1 MSAVGPIGMVPAGR
15 HPEKTE
21 GLGEVRRAERP
32 GVIVAVHGYP
42 PTFGGGA
49 ERRAERTARGLLKR
63 GYRVAVLCVESAAT
77 GRLGGPW
84 QDSTQDGVLVRRLFF
99 DARAGRDRFRMSY
112 ANPLV
117 TTALQDLI
125 DAWRPSLVHL
135 FSGYLLSASV
145 IHAARAANLP
155 TVVTLTDYWWLCHQI
170 NLIRTDG
177 SRCDGPSIPACTRCH
192 AETFR
197 RYRLP
202 ARIWPRGV
210 GEFWKLTE
218 RSPTLGHMV
227 GEPQQRQRRAT
238 LLRALGH
245 ADALIAPSRYLAQHY
260 LRAGV
265 DPAKLRVWRQGV
277 DARSVLPRRPSDAL
291 RFGYLGQ
298 IKSHKGIDV
307 LLHAWAQLRGT
318 RPRQL
323 VLYGSDVGEAEYGQR
338 IRRSIAELDGVTWPG
353 EFGTGGPWAALAE
366 LDVLVVPSRWP
377 ENSPNSILEARAAR
391 VPVVGS
397 NLGGVAEL
405 VQHEESGLLFQVDDP
420 ADLAR
425 QLQRLLDEPTLVE
438 RLRERTPPVP
448 SVDDE
453 VDQIS
458 TLYRELLV
466 SRGTVA
472 QLALD
477 GAP

>member
-1 MSAVGPIGMVPAGR
+1 M
-15 HPEKTE
+15 E
-21 GLGEVRRAERP
+21 EVRRAERP

-77 GRLGGPW
+77 SRPGAPW
-84 QDSTQDGVLVRRLFF
+84 EDTTQDGVLVRRLSF
-99 DARAGRDRFRMSY
+99 DARAARDRFRMSY

-117 TTALQDLI
+117 KTALQDLI
-125 DAWRPSLVHL
+125 QAWHPSLVHL
-135 FSGYLLSASV
+135 FSGYLLTASV

-155 TVVTLTDYWWLCHQI
+155 TIVTLTDYWWLCHQI
-170 NLIRTDG
+170 TLIRTDG

-197 RYRLP
+197 RYRLT
-202 ARIWPRGV
+202 AQQWPEGAAA
-210 GEFWKLTE
+210 FWKLAE
-218 RSPTLGHMV
+218 RSPTLGRMV
-227 GEPQQRQRRAT
+227 GATQQRQRRAT
-238 LLRALGH
+238 LLAALGQT
-245 ADALIAPSRYLAQHY
+245 DALIAPSQYLARYY
-260 LRAGV
+260 LHAGV
-265 DPAKLRVWRQGV
+265 DAAKLRVWRQGV
-277 DARSVLPRRPSDAL
+277 DARGALPRRPSDTL

-307 LLHAWAQLRGT
+307 LLAAWGRLRGT

-338 IRRSIAELDGVTWPG
+338 IRQSIAEIEGVTWPG
-353 EFGTGGPWAALAE
+353 EFGAGGPWAALSDM
-366 LDVLVVPSRWP
+366 DVLVVPSRWA
-377 ENSPNSILEARAAR
+377 ENSPNSILEARAAH

-397 NLGGVAEL
+397 DLGGVAEM
-405 VQHEESGLLFQVDDP
+405 VKHDEDGLLFQVDDP

-425 QLQRLLDEPTLVE
+425 QLQRLLDEPALAE
-438 RLRERTPPVP
+438 RLRERTPPVQ

-453 VDQIS
+453 IDQIC
-458 TLYRELLV
+458 TLYQEILERH
-466 SRGTVA
+466 GTVA

>member
-1 MSAVGPIGMVPAGR
+1 MASTSR
-15 HPEKTE
+15 HPENPE
-21 GLGEVRRAERP
+21 GLEEGRRPERP
-32 GVIVAVHGYP
+32 GVVVAVHGYP

-49 ERRAERTARGLLKR
+49 ERRAERTARGLLRR
-63 GYRVAVLCVESAAT
+63 GYRVAVLCVESAADDRP
-77 GRLGGPW
+77 GVPW
-84 QDSTQDGVLVRRLFF
+84 QDSIQDGVLVRRLFF
-99 DARAGRDRFRMSY
+99 DARAGRDRFRTSY

-117 TTALQDLI
+117 AMALRDLI
-125 DAWRPSLVHL
+125 RAWRPSLVHL
-135 FSGYLLSASV
+135 FSGYLLTASV
-145 IHAARAANLP
+145 VDAARAASLP

-170 NLIRTDG
+170 TLIRTDG
-177 SRCDGPSIPACTRCH
+177 SRCDGPSIPACTRCQ

-197 RYRLP
+197 RYRIP
-202 ARIWPRGV
+202 ARAWPG
-210 GEFWKLTE
+210 GAGAFWKLAE

-227 GEPQQRQRRAT
+227 GEAQQRQRRDT
-238 LLRALGH
+238 LLAALGH
-245 ADALIAPSRYLAQHY
+245 ADALIAPSHYLAQY
-260 LRAGV
+260 YVREGV

-277 DARSVLPRRPSDAL
+277 DARGVLPRQPSDAL

-307 LLHAWAQLRGT
+307 LLEAWAQLGG
-318 RPRQL
+318 PRRRRL
-323 VLYGSDVGEAEYGQR
+323 VLYGSDAGEAAYGQR
-338 IRRSIAELDGVTWPG
+338 VRHSIAALDAVTWPG
-353 EFGTGGPWAALAE
+353 EFGNGGPWAALAD

-397 NLGGVAEL
+397 DLGGVAEL
-405 VQHEESGLLFQVDDP
+405 VQHEENGLLFRVDDP

-458 TLYRELLV
+458 TLYLEILER
-466 SRGTVA
+466 RGSVA
-472 QLALD
+472 QSPLG